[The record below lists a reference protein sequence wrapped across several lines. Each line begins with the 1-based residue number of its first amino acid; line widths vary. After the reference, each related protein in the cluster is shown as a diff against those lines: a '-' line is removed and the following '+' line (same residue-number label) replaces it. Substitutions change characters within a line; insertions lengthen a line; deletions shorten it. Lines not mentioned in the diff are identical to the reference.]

1 MPDARHWW
9 DSDIAISSTGD
20 LALSDGIDLSNQRI
34 VRRLMTILGEYVW
47 HTDYGASVPVR
58 VGDTL
63 DLSLIESIVR
73 GQIFE
78 EAAVDPE
85 YDPEIIVTK
94 ILNGVFV
101 AIRYVDALTGQQA
114 SLDFDVEL

>member
-1 MPDARHWW
+1 MADALHWW
-9 DSDIAISSTGD
+9 DSDLAVSPGGDIAT
-20 LALSDGIDLSNQRI
+20 SDGIDLSNQRI
-34 VRRLMTILGEYVW
+34 VRRLMTILGEYIW
-47 HTDYGASVPVR
+47 HVDYGASVPIR

-78 EAAVDPE
+78 EAAVDPQH
-85 YDPEIIVTK
+85 DPEIIVTK

-101 AIRYVDALTGQQA
+101 SIRYVDALTGQQA